1 MLIDR
6 DDLYMQQDSF
16 LVDVEDISNRIQ
28 EYAARLKISDNISEQ
43 KSITKSNSPVKKVQ
57 KENNNSNGNSSRLS
71 KLTQFNNILTS
82 KLYQFSRKSS

>member
-28 EYAARLKISDNISEQ
+28 EYAARIKVSDNLSES
-43 KSITKSNSPVKKVQ
+43 KSAKSNSPVKKVK
-57 KENNNSNGNSSRLS
+57 KENNNSNGDSSRLS